1 MLYGGWKQK
10 TAIFFLFRSF
20 NTILELSLISRSC
33 LVSRC
38 LSGACQFVGMYMVG
52 GKSRHNKKT
61 QKKGIDKKKK
71 HLQRK
76 TNALGAGSYST
87 NVHKGRLWLE
97 VQPLTV
103 LYTIFHKKGT
113 PFVYLLF
120 TNGTPFTLF
129 ASLLTAV
136 NAVF

>member
-1 MLYGGWKQK
+1 M
-10 TAIFFLFRSF
+10 FPDV
-20 NTILELSLISRSC
+20 SLVRVN
-33 LVSRC
+33 LW
-38 LSGACQFVGMYMVG
+38 ACIWWEEKVGTTRKLRKKAMT
-52 GKSRHNKKT
+52 RKKT
-61 QKKGIDKKKK
+61 FTKENQC
-71 HLQRK
+71 
-76 TNALGAGSYST
+76 LGGGGSYST

-103 LYTIFHKKGT
+103 LYTIFHEKGT

>member
-1 MLYGGWKQK
+1 
-10 TAIFFLFRSF
+10 
-20 NTILELSLISRSC
+20 
-33 LVSRC
+33 
-38 LSGACQFVGMYMVG
+38 MVG

-61 QKKGIDKKKK
+61 QKKGNDKKKNIYK
-71 HLQRK
+71 GK
-76 TNALGAGSYST
+76 PMPGGGGGGSYST

-97 VQPLTV
+97 VQPLIV
-103 LYTIFHKKGT
+103 LYTIFHKKST

-129 ASLLTAV
+129 ASLLTAD

>member
-1 MLYGGWKQK
+1 M
-10 TAIFFLFRSF
+10 FPDV
-20 NTILELSLISRSC
+20 SLVRVN
-33 LVSRC
+33 LW
-38 LSGACQFVGMYMVG
+38 ACIWWEEKVGTTRKLRKKAMT
-52 GKSRHNKKT
+52 RKKT
-61 QKKGIDKKKK
+61 FTKENQC
-71 HLQRK
+71 
-76 TNALGAGSYST
+76 LGGGSYST

-103 LYTIFHKKGT
+103 LYIIFHKKGT

>member
-1 MLYGGWKQK
+1 MP
-10 TAIFFLFRSF
+10 
-20 NTILELSLISRSC
+20 
-33 LVSRC
+33 V
-38 LSGACQFVGMYMVG
+38 VG
-52 GKSRHNKKT
+52 G
-61 QKKGIDKKKK
+61 G
-71 HLQRK
+71 
-76 TNALGAGSYST
+76 GSYST

-103 LYTIFHKKGT
+103 LYSFTIFHKKGT

-120 TNGTPFTLF
+120 TNGTPFTFF

>member
-1 MLYGGWKQK
+1 M
-10 TAIFFLFRSF
+10 TR
-20 NTILELSLISRSC
+20 
-33 LVSRC
+33 
-38 LSGACQFVGMYMVG
+38 
-52 GKSRHNKKT
+52 
-61 QKKGIDKKKK
+61 KK
-71 HLQRK
+71 HVQRK
-76 TNALGAGSYST
+76 TNAWRGGGVGGSYST

-97 VQPLTV
+97 VQPLIV

>member
-1 MLYGGWKQK
+1 MPGGGG
-10 TAIFFLFRSF
+10 
-20 NTILELSLISRSC
+20 ELL
-33 LVSRC
+33 
-38 LSGACQFVGMYMVG
+38 
-52 GKSRHNKKT
+52 NK
-61 QKKGIDKKKK
+61 I
-71 HLQRK
+71 
-76 TNALGAGSYST
+76 

-97 VQPLTV
+97 FQPLTV

-129 ASLLTAV
+129 ASVLTAV